1 MHSNIIQVSNKPIA
15 KGEHISIDSVT
26 AGDMASINYAY
37 KTSEERRKL
46 EITDLVGYI
55 LPKGMFTVNSDGETL
70 TYKGGF
76 NEWRKSYLDSIR
88 TKAQEVDEG
97 NIMQWI
103 GPAYQLQKAILD
115 PPGTDTLLVTEF
127 YGGGG
132 MAERSRELMTIIGN
146 MQAGERLYIGA
157 VLGYHF

>member
-26 AGDMASINYAY
+26 AGDMASIDYAY

-103 GPAYQLQKAILD
+103 GPAYQLQKAILN
-115 PPGTDTLLVTEF
+115 PRALTRF
-127 YGGGG
+127 
-132 MAERSRELMTIIGN
+132 
-146 MQAGERLYIGA
+146 
-157 VLGYHF
+157 